1 MSPPSSTAPPPP
13 ASGRLVTHIWVGVLA
28 LFAVLALSVAI
39 CFWALIGANA
49 AATEVRSLSIAER
62 HAVAIG
68 VAAREQYMHE
78 LHGALLR
85 DSEHVKHEHH
95 WGQMLRT
102 HVEALRP
109 RVDAA
114 AVPQLDEIEKHSDE
128 LSRVF
133 AFEVIPAISAGD
145 DRRVREAHESAERH
159 VKDMVAAS
167 DASVTQLAIRTHDAM
182 AFSTGTVRLAVI
194 VASIVTAAAAVIAV
208 LLVLRFVRRIVEPVG
223 ALERAAN
230 QIGRGDFDADPGP
243 LGIRE
248 FETLRRRFRE
258 MATSLREREASL
270 IRAERLA
277 ALGSLSAGVAHEL
290 NNPLGVILGFVKE
303 LRKNKAAAPVEDEL
317 KILEDEAEQ
326 CRRIVEDLVTFARE
340 PRVERRNVDLVALVR
355 DLSAKVQNTPELA
368 GKSLTLSADTEVVAE
383 VDPVRLSQVLR
394 NLISNAATASPQ
406 GTTIDVEI
414 RHVDDM
420 AVLRVRDRG
429 VGIDPRDLPHV
440 FEPFYSK
447 RPGGTGLGLA
457 VCHGIVR
464 AHGGTIELENTPPGT
479 TATIHLPRAT
489 APAPE
494 SAE

>member
-1 MSPPSSTAPPPP
+1 LPPSNAR
-13 ASGRLVTHIWVGVLA
+13 RLATHIWVGVLA
-28 LFAVLALSVAI
+28 LFGVLALSVGI
-39 CFWALIGANA
+39 CFWALFGANQA
-49 AATEVRSLSIAER
+49 ASEVRKLAIAER

-68 VAAREQYMHE
+68 VAAREQYIHE
-78 LHGALLR
+78 IHGALLR
-85 DSEHVKHEHH
+85 DGEHVKHEHH

-109 RVDAA
+109 LVDAEA
-114 AVPQLDEIEKHSDE
+114 GAKLDDIEKHSDE
-128 LSRVF
+128 LSRIF
-133 AFEVIPAISAGD
+133 AFEVLPAATAHD
-145 DRRVREAHESAERH
+145 DAKLHLAHEAAEGH
-159 VKDMVAAS
+159 VRDMVAAS
-167 DASVTQLAIRTHDAM
+167 DASVVHLATRTQDAM
-182 AFSTGTVRLAVI
+182 SFSTRTVRIALF
-194 VASIVTAAAAVIAV
+194 VASIVTALAAAIAIALVIGS
-208 LLVLRFVRRIVEPVG
+208 VRRIVVPVA

-230 QIGRGDFDADPGP
+230 RIGGGDFDADPGP

-258 MATSLREREASL
+258 MATRLREREGRL

-290 NNPLGVILGFVKE
+290 NNPLGVILGYVKV
-303 LRKNKAAAPVEDEL
+303 LRKNSAAAPIEDEL

-326 CRRIVEDLVTFARE
+326 CRRIVEDLVAFARD
-340 PRVERRNVDLVALVR
+340 PRLERREVDLVALVR
-355 DLSAKVQNTPELA
+355 DLAVKVQTSPDLEGRSVKLE
-368 GKSLTLSADTEVVAE
+368 ADPGVRAS

-394 NLISNAATASPQ
+394 NLISNAASAGSAGGTIRIEVRKLDAS
-406 GTTIDVEI
+406 
-414 RHVDDM
+414 
-420 AVLRVRDRG
+420 AVVRVRDDG
-429 VGIDPRDLPHV
+429 AGIDPKDLPHV

-479 TATIHLPRAT
+479 TATIRIPLQSPT
-489 APAPE
+489 AE